1 MGNVARTLQSA
12 SGAISTG
19 ADYKVRATFLADLKF
34 LPTLLPNSTD
44 IMFSNRY
51 FFGFYYFTPPA

>member
-1 MGNVARTLQSA
+1 MTQNNDTTRGLAESTLLA
-12 SGAISTG
+12 
-19 ADYKVRATFLADLKF
+19 FLKI
-34 LPTLLPNSTD
+34 LPTLLANTTS